1 MQLMLQRLPSHLN
14 GRKLD
19 RRLLTVTDTDF
30 VFHFTV
36 EETEFQSWE

>member
-14 GRKLD
+14 SRKLD
-19 RRLLTVTDTDF
+19 IRLQNVTDAVF

-36 EETEFQSWE
+36 EETEFQGLE